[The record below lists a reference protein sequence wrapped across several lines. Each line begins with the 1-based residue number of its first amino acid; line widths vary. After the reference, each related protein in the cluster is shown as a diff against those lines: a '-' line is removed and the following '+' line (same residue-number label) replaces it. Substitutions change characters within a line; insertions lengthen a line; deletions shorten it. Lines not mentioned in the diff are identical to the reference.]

1 MLLDEQLSNE
11 KEDESTGQR
20 DSDRSREERAKER
33 ESKKI
38 INQSSKYESA
48 EDGERYEENASAK
61 KMCVKVLRKKRN
73 LIMN

>member
-20 DSDRSREERAKER
+20 DSDSNRGSMNERERRR

-38 INQSSKYESA
+38 INQSRKYESA
-48 EDGERYEENASAK
+48 ADGER
-61 KMCVKVLRKKRN
+61 
-73 LIMN
+73 I